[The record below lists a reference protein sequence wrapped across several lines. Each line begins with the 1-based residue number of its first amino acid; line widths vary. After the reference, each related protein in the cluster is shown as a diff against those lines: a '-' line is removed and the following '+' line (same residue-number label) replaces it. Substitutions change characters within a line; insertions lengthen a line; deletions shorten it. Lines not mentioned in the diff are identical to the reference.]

1 MIFCEVRSAEID
13 LLLLYEH
20 NSYQPGFIYSHA
32 DGLSACA
39 KKNYMQ
45 VHTDSHIYRQAHG
58 HTHSMWDVGRAGP
71 LNCYSL
77 VCVMHAE
84 FILSVYHFDPSM
96 ILGPCMVIGS
106 WSL

>member
-1 MIFCEVRSAEID
+1 M
-13 LLLLYEH
+13 
-20 NSYQPGFIYSHA
+20 GFRRAPKRITCKCTQIHIYT
-32 DGLSACA
+32 D
-39 KKNYMQ
+39 K
-45 VHTDSHIYRQAHG
+45 HTDTHIPCG
-58 HTHSMWDVGRAGP
+58 MWGGRGP
-71 LNCYSL
+71 LIVSL

>member
-45 VHTDSHIYRQAHG
+45 VHTDSHTDKHAD
-58 HTHSMWDVGRAGP
+58 THIPCGMWGGRGP
-71 LNCYSL
+71 L
-77 VCVMHAE
+77 
-84 FILSVYHFDPSM
+84 I
-96 ILGPCMVIGS
+96 VI
-106 WSL
+106 